1 MKKLD
6 TMPSRYPINATLE
19 LTLRCNLKCKMCM
32 FRHSSQDDILLAE
45 GELTASQWAD
55 IAKQL
60 WDAGTLN
67 ILFTGGEPML
77 RKDFCEI
84 YSSFYRLGFLVTL
97 YTNATMVTEEIMQT
111 LQKYPPH
118 RIGITLYGASNQTY
132 QNLCGCKDGFARA
145 LQGAKSLATLPSVLE
160 FRTTLVQDNYQDIE
174 NITQLVEKEFGLPV
188 THSNTVFQSVR
199 GGCMPVADCRLTP
212 EQTVDMTINRTISRV
227 RELLPPERREQV
239 ELRLAD
245 PQPNCTAEEPKYTL
259 LGCNGGM
266 DNVTI
271 TWDGKLL
278 GCQLLGNF
286 STDALKL
293 GVAKAWEEW
302 PYTVRLPKVNSEC
315 STCPHVSLCQVCPGV
330 RMAECGNL
338 HDRPDY
344 ICKITKQLVL
354 RKGEKL
360 L

>member
-6 TMPSRYPINATLE
+6 TMPPRYPINATLE

-32 FRHSSQDDILLAE
+32 FRHSSQDDTLLAE

-132 QNLCGCKDGFARA
+132 QNLCGCKDGFDRA

-302 PYTVRLPKVNSEC
+302 PYTVRLPKVDSEC
-315 STCPHVSLCQVCPGV
+315 STCPHLSLCQVCPGV